1 MISASLAVA
10 GFCMFLLVSPASA
23 DTMTVGN
30 TLIVTFPAPGGN
42 ANLAA
47 DATITLVS
55 LSPFTA
61 VFDVNLHNGTTLDA
75 GARITAFGFL
85 LSPTPTANAAIAVTD
100 IGGGPDPGALLLVG
114 TALAGVG
121 IWAGRRFRSGR
132 KILASA

>member
-55 LSPFTA
+55 LSALTA

-85 LSPTPTANAAIAVTD
+85 LSPTPNANANIGVTD
-100 IGGGPDPGALLLVG
+100 LSATDTDAIIQGTTPDSIPSLSSENVCF
-114 TALAGVG
+114 
-121 IWAGRRFRSGR
+121 WSGQNC
-132 KILASA
+132 S